1 MLEERVTPQTAVFPV
16 LTVRR
21 SHRNAGAALKGS
33 ADMGVQESSNFPVI
47 RTVGLQGLLVTF
59 ADKLSEPSN
68 RAALA
73 FQGALEHRLMAG
85 VIETSTSLA
94 SVFVRFE
101 PSELSHDVL
110 REQLQ
115 VLLADRDWYAAPLP
129 EGRRFWRVPTVY
141 GTDLAPQLAEAA
153 DAAGMTEAQAIDSL
167 GSARVRVLTI
177 GFAASQ
183 PYLGTLGEE
192 WDLPRQTELTPMV
205 PQGALVQAIR
215 QFVLFTAPAPT
226 GWRHVGQ
233 TGMRLFR
240 PEMEDPFAL
249 RAGDELI
256 FEPVAR
262 ADFLRLREDD
272 PLNGGAT
279 VSEIAS

>member
-1 MLEERVTPQTAVFPV
+1 
-16 LTVRR
+16 
-21 SHRNAGAALKGS
+21 
-33 ADMGVQESSNFPVI
+33 MGVQESSNFPVI

-73 FQGALEHRLMAG
+73 FQGALEQGLMTG

-94 SVFVRFE
+94 SVFVRFD

-115 VLLADRDWYAAPLP
+115 GLLADRDWYAAPLP